1 MKIALAQFNYIIGDF
16 KHNLSVMV
24 RAIEEAKSSKA
35 ELIVFAELALTAY
48 PPGDL
53 LEFDDF
59 ILQSEAA
66 INEIAGHCE
75 GITAIVGAPSR
86 NNTGKGKP
94 LYNAAWVLAH
104 GKIKQVVHKSL
115 LPNYDVFDEYRYFEP
130 SDKSNV
136 IEVNNKRIALT
147 ICEDIWNS
155 GDIPLYSHFPMDQL
169 AEQRPDLII
178 NIAAS
183 PFHYNQALIR
193 RQVLR
198 QTALTYGLPII
209 YVNQVGAQAELIFDG
224 GSLACDDGG
233 NVREALPVF
242 REELKVIEIDDSWY
256 GAKSAQSVE
265 IEEENR
271 DISLIHDA
279 LVLGIR
285 DYFVKTGLSK
295 AILGLSGGI
304 DSAVTMVLAAEALG
318 PENVRGVMLPSEFST
333 SHSIDD
339 ARALADNL
347 GSPCDLI
354 SIKEAFTSFG
364 NTLEP
369 FFKGMPFGLAEE
381 NMQAR
386 TRGVILMAMSN
397 KLGYM
402 LLNTSNKSEAA
413 VGYGTLYG
421 DMCGGLS
428 VLGDVYKTDVYRLAH
443 YINSHKEIIPINSIT
458 KPPSAELRPDQKD
471 SDSLPDYDV
480 LDSLLFQYIEK
491 RQGPQSLLAMG
502 FDPIL
507 VSRVLK
513 MVNMNEWKRHQT
525 PPILRVS
532 PKAFGSGR
540 RMPIVGRYL
549 QS

>member
-16 KHNLSVMV
+16 KHNVSVMV
-24 RAIEEAKSSKA
+24 RAIEEAKSLNA
-35 ELIVFAELALTAY
+35 EMVVFAELALTGY

-59 ILQSEAA
+59 IEQSEAA
-66 INEIAGHCE
+66 IHEIAAHCH

-94 LYNAAWVLAH
+94 LFNAARVLAN
-104 GKIKQVVHKSL
+104 GKVKQMVHKSL
-115 LPNYDVFDEYRYFEP
+115 LLNDDVFDECRYFEP
-130 SDKSNV
+130 SEKSNV
-136 IEVNNKRIALT
+136 IEVGNKRIALT
-147 ICEDIWNS
+147 IG
-155 GDIPLYSHFPMDQL
+155 GDIETSDGVSLHGHSPMDEL
-169 AEQRPDLII
+169 VSRRTDLII

-183 PFHYNQALIR
+183 PFHYNQALLR
-193 RQVLR
+193 REVLR
-198 QTALTYGLPII
+198 KTAVKYGAPIV
-209 YVNQVGAQAELIFDG
+209 YVNHIGAQAELIFDG

-233 NVREALPVF
+233 NIREALPVF
-242 REELKVIEIDDSWY
+242 SEELRVIEIDDSWIE
-256 GAKSAQSVE
+256 AKSAQAVE
-265 IEEENR
+265 IEDESH
-271 DISLIHDA
+271 DIGLIHDA
-279 LVLGIR
+279 LVLGIS
-285 DYFVKTGLSK
+285 DYFKKTGLSK

-318 PENVRGVMLPSEFST
+318 PENVRGVMLPSEFSS
-333 SHSIDD
+333 SHSIED
-339 ARALADNL
+339 ARALAINL

-354 SIKEAFTSFG
+354 SIKDAYNSFES
-364 NTLEP
+364 TLKP
-369 FFKGMPFGLAEE
+369 IFNDLPFGLAEE

-421 DMCGGLS
+421 DMCGGIA
-428 VLGDVYKTDVYRLAH
+428 VLGDVYKTDVFRMARYMNR
-443 YINSHKEIIPINSIT
+443 HKEIIPINTIT

-471 SDSLPDYDV
+471 SDSLPDYEV
-480 LDSLLFQYIEK
+480 LDRLLFQYIEK
-491 RQGPQSLLAMG
+491 RKGPQSLIDIG
-502 FDPIL
+502 FDAAL
-507 VSRVLK
+507 VTRVLK

-525 PPILRVS
+525 APILRVS

-540 RMPIVGRYL
+540 RMPIVGNYMK
-549 QS
+549 